1 MKNINKT
8 VSYYCTLALL
18 VIFFLSVQSC
28 AEPADKFF
36 ATAILNTNTISD
48 FATPTLA
55 KHINDETTEFPD
67 IPSSK
72 KNGDEA
78 GKLVQNNILYMEKSL
93 NDIKALNASS
103 DDRKAIKEKSIALYE
118 FVIPVYKNEYT
129 NYAKLCDNKADQTKK
144 DEIAN
149 TIEQKYS
156 ATFEKMYTDLMETG
170 KAFAAENKL
179 NVDWK

>member
-1 MKNINKT
+1 MNNISNT
-8 VSYYCTLALL
+8 FNRYYAIATLVVLAL
-18 VIFFLSVQSC
+18 FTQSC

-78 GKLVQNNILYMEKSL
+78 GKLVSNNILYMEKSL
-93 NDIKALNASS
+93 NDIKALNANS

-129 NYAKLCDNKADQTKK
+129 NYAKLCDSKADQTKK
-144 DEIAN
+144 DELAKS
-149 TIEQKYS
+149 IEQKYG
-156 ATFEKMYTDLMETG
+156 ATFEKMYIDLMETG
-170 KAFAAENKL
+170 KVFATENKL
-179 NVDWK
+179 NVDWN